1 MKYSELV
8 EIYEKLEATTKHLEK
23 TAIIE
28 EILKKA
34 KDDDLKDIVYLL
46 EGRVFPEW
54 DERKI
59 GFSNRLILKAIA
71 SVSGASAKE
80 VESLWSK
87 KGDLGIVAEELMTK
101 RRQSALH
108 SRELSVSDVLSNIRK
123 LAGMEGEGTVARKI
137 SLVTELVSNAKPPEA
152 KYIVKMILEE
162 LRVGTAGG
170 IIRDAIAKAFERN
183 VEDVEATFNLLVDYG
198 ETALLAKENKLGKTH
213 LKPGRPLKVMLAV
226 LVKNIEEA
234 FEAVGKPMQ
243 IENKLDGF
251 RLQVHFD
258 GKEIL
263 LFTRRMENVTAQFPD
278 VVSAVK
284 DHVKGK
290 SFIID
295 AEAVGYERKTG
306 KYLPFQ
312 SISQRIKRKYDIED
326 MAKKF
331 PVELNVF
338 DAMYHEGKDLMGL
351 PLLKRREVVEK
362 IVREEKGKII
372 LTKKLI
378 TDDGKKAE
386 KFYREALDS
395 GVEGVMLKNVNSLYK
410 PGRYVDGWCKL
421 KEVLEPLDLVIVGAE
436 WGEGKRAKWLSSY
449 TVACEKDG
457 KLIEI
462 GKVST
467 GMKEKEE
474 EGVTFEQ
481 LTKILKPL
489 IISQK
494 GKEVAIKPQIVIEV
508 GYEEIQKSPTYT
520 SGYALRFPRVLRYRP
535 EKPVD
540 EIADMKIVEK
550 IYESQR
556 GKKQVK

>member
-34 KDDDLKDIVYLL
+34 KSDDLKDIVYLL

-59 GFSNRLILKAIA
+59 GFSNRLVIKAIA

-80 VESLWSK
+80 VESLWSR
-87 KGDLGIVAEELMTK
+87 KGDLGIVAEELMAK
-101 RRQSALH
+101 RMQSALH
-108 SRELSVSDVLSNIRK
+108 ARELSVSDVLSNIRK
-123 LAGMEGEGTVARKI
+123 LAEMEGEGTVARKI

-170 IIRDAIAKAFERN
+170 IIRDAIAKAFGRN

-198 ETALLAKENKLGKTH
+198 ETAVLAKENKLGKIQ

-226 LVKNIEEA
+226 LVKSIEEA
-234 FEAVGKPMQ
+234 FEAVGRPMQ
-243 IENKLDGF
+243 LEYKLDGF

-258 GKEIL
+258 GKAIL

-278 VVSAVK
+278 VVKAVK
-284 DHVKGK
+284 ENVKGK

-306 KYLPFQ
+306 KCLPFQ

-326 MAKKF
+326 MARKF

-338 DAMYHEGKDLMGL
+338 DAMYYEGKDLMEL
-351 PLLKRREVVEK
+351 PLLKRREVIEK
-362 IVREEKGKII
+362 IMKEEKGKII

-378 TDDGKKAE
+378 TDDDKKAE
-386 KFYREALDS
+386 KFYKEALDS

-550 IYESQR
+550 IYGSQR
-556 GKKQVK
+556 GKKQIR

>member
-8 EIYEKLEATTKHLEK
+8 EIYEKLEATAKHLEK

-34 KDDDLKDIVYLL
+34 KSDDLKDIVYLL

-59 GFSNRLILKAIA
+59 GFSSRLILKAIA

-87 KGDLGIVAEELMTK
+87 KGDLGIVAEELMMK
-101 RRQSALH
+101 RRQSALRF
-108 SRELSVSDVLSNIRK
+108 RELSIGDVLSNIRK
-123 LAGMEGEGTVARKI
+123 LAEMEGEGTVARKI
-137 SLVTELVSNAKPPEA
+137 SLVTELLSNAKPAEV
-152 KYIVKMILEE
+152 KYIVKTILEE

-170 IIRDAIAKAFERN
+170 IIRDAIAKAFDRN
-183 VEDVEATFNLLVDYG
+183 VEDVEATFNLLVDFG
-198 ETALLAKENKLGKTH
+198 ETAVLAKENKLGKTQ
-213 LKPGRPLKVMLAV
+213 LKPGRPLKAMLAV
-226 LVKNIEEA
+226 LVKSIEEA

-243 IENKLDGF
+243 LENKLDGF

-278 VVSAVK
+278 VVKAVK
-284 DHVKGK
+284 ENVKGK

-326 MAKKF
+326 MARKF

-338 DAMYHEGKDLMGL
+338 DAMYYDGKSLMDL
-351 PLLKRREVVEK
+351 PLLQRREIVEK
-362 IVREEKGKII
+362 MIKEEKGKIV
-372 LTKKLI
+372 LTRKLI

-386 KFYREALDS
+386 KFYKEALES

-421 KEVLEPLDLVIVGAE
+421 KEALEPLDLAIVGAE

-449 TVACEKDG
+449 TVACEKGG

-550 IYESQR
+550 IYGSQR
-556 GKKQVK
+556 GKKQIK